1 MKSYDLVHEL
11 TNTATVFGRNK
22 EVSLVFE
29 GDGAATDGQ
38 EILLPALP
46 QGMELSQDDVM
57 VFRGYLDH
65 EAGHVRHTNFDDV
78 KTFVETCSS
87 EAKHIWNCL
96 EDIWLEHRVMEE
108 YPGAEK
114 NLRALT
120 EMCSEKFEKPAILA
134 NPDKYKSVSA
144 SSVAG
149 AILSAGR
156 LGYGGDGNK
165 ELYDMQPSQFK
176 AWGQKWKEL
185 TLKAQNTKELIN
197 LALEIEKLLDTTPPE
212 EDMEKPQSGKGLGG
226 NPEDFDF
233 DPDGDITRGKETK
246 QKKGGVGE
254 GKAEAKLGDKNQF
267 FKEWVQS
274 KQDEFDIK
282 SKGGT
287 GKYRVYTTRYDEVY
301 EVGKPAKER
310 SQIHQTMEKTPSSE
324 YEKRKAKLGGVV
336 NVMKARLRRALL
348 AKETRDWDFG
358 RELGRLDSKRLVAGV
373 LGAPNIY
380 KVRKDRY
387 EMDTAVHFLVD
398 LSGSMSGSKI
408 KVACDSVIAL
418 SECLEGT
425 QIKYQVTGFS
435 NYGGG
440 NSLWEDVRKAKG
452 TFNRYEPLKLHKFKA
467 FEKSLQVSKGSIAA
481 IAESSG
487 GVNSD
492 RDAVIWAYQ
501 QLKQRPE
508 KRKIL
513 FVLSDGQPANVQ
525 IGPKPLDL
533 EKCLKEAID
542 DCTKAGVECVGIGIC
557 DSTVLSIYPKAV
569 SIRSVEELSGTIFTQ
584 LSNLLTGGK
593 VMF

>member
-11 TNTATVFGRNK
+11 TNTAAVFGRKK
-22 EVSLVFE
+22 EVTLVFE

-65 EAGHVRHTNFDDV
+65 EAGHVRHTNFDDL
-78 KTFVETCSS
+78 KTFVETCSL
-87 EAKHIWNCL
+87 EAKHIHNCL

-120 EMCSEKFEKPAILA
+120 EMCSEKFEKPAVA
-134 NPDKYKSVSA
+134 SNPEKYKSVNA

-149 AILSAGR
+149 AILWTGR
-156 LGYGGDGNK
+156 LDYGGDGNK
-165 ELYDMQPSQFK
+165 ELYDMQTSQFK

-185 TLKAQNTKELIN
+185 TLKAKSTKELIN

-212 EDMEKPQSGKGLGG
+212 EDMENPQSGKGLGG

-233 DPDGDITRGKETK
+233 DPDGDITRGKDAQK
-246 QKKGGVGE
+246 KKGGAGKEEVKVTVG
-254 GKAEAKLGDKNQF
+254 DRDHY

-274 KQDEFDIK
+274 KQDEFNIN
-282 SKGGT
+282 SKGST
-287 GKYRVYTTRYDEVY
+287 GKYRVYSTRYDEVY

-310 SQIHQTMEKTPSSE
+310 SRVHLVMEKTSSSE
-324 YEKRKAKLGGVV
+324 YEKRKARLGGVV

-380 KVRKDRY
+380 KMRKDRY

-398 LSGSMSGSKI
+398 LSGSMGGTKI

-435 NYGGG
+435 NYGGSG
-440 NSLWEDVRKAKG
+440 DIYSKKVNGS
-452 TFNRYEPLKLHKFKA
+452 FNRVEPLKLHKFKA

-487 GVNSD
+487 GNNSD

-513 FVLSDGQPANVQ
+513 FVLSDGQPANCQ
-525 IGPKPLDL
+525 FGPNRLDL
-533 EKCLKEAID
+533 TKCLKEAID

-557 DSTVLSIYPKAV
+557 DKTVLDIYPKAV
-569 SIRSVEELSGTIFTQ
+569 SISSVKELSGAIFTQ

>member
-11 TNTATVFGRNK
+11 TNTAAVFGRNK
-22 EVSLVFE
+22 DVSLVFE

-38 EILLPALP
+38 EIQLPALS

-65 EAGHVRHTNFDDV
+65 EAGHVRHTNFDNLQAFA
-78 KTFVETCSS
+78 KTCSQ
-87 EAKHIWNCL
+87 EARHIHNCL
-96 EDIWLEHRVMEE
+96 EDIWLEHRVMDE

-114 NLRALT
+114 NLRKLS
-120 EMCSEKFEKPAILA
+120 EMIVDKFEKPAVLEK
-134 NPDKYKSVSA
+134 PDHYKSVNVN
-144 SSVAG
+144 SVCN
-149 AILSAGR
+149 AILRTGR
-156 LGYGGDGNK
+156 LEYGGDGNA

-176 AWGQKWKEL
+176 AWGEKWKEL
-185 TLKAQNTKELIN
+185 TLKAQSTKELIN
-197 LALEIEKLLDTTPPE
+197 LALEIEKLIDSTPPE
-212 EDMEKPQSGKGLGG
+212 ENMEEPQSGEGLGG
-226 NPEDFDF
+226 NPADFDF
-233 DPDGDITRGKETK
+233 DPDGDITRGKGA
-246 QKKGGVGE
+246 KKAKE
-254 GKAEAKLGDKNQF
+254 GKAPAKIEVGNKDKF

-274 KQDEFDIK
+274 KEDELIK
-282 SKGGT
+282 NDKT
-287 GKYRVYTTRYDEVY
+287 GVGEYKVFSTRWDEVY
-301 EVGKPAKER
+301 EVGKPAKDK
-310 SQIHQTMEKTPSSE
+310 SHVHNTMEKTPSSE

-336 NVMKARLRRALL
+336 NTMKARLRRALL

-380 KVRKDRY
+380 KMRKDRY

-398 LSGSMSGSKI
+398 LSGSMGGEKI

-425 QIKYQVTGFS
+425 PIKYQVTGFS
-435 NYGGG
+435 NY
-440 NSLWEDVRKAKG
+440 NTPNNLYEKLYASKG
-452 TFNRYEPLKLHKFKA
+452 RYNRVEPLKLHKFKA

-487 GVNSD
+487 GNNSD

-501 QLKQRPE
+501 QLKKRPE

-513 FVLSDGQPANVQ
+513 FVLSDGQPANTQ
-525 IGPKPLDL
+525 HGPKQLNL

-542 DCTKAGVECVGIGIC
+542 DCTKAGVECVGIGIR
-557 DSTVLSIYPKAV
+557 DRTVLGIYPKAV
-569 SIRSVEELSGTIFTQ
+569 SITSVNDLSGAIFTQ